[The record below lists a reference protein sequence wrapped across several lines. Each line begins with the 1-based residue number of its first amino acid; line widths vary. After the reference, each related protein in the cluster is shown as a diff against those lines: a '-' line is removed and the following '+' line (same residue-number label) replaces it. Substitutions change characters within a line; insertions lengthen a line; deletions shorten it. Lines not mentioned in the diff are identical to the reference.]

1 MIREIL
7 CSLESSYLTEV
18 EMNTLKTETK
28 KVQKNLKKIRE
39 ITIESKYF
47 DLEKTLVCG
56 QAFRWRKIDEKF
68 FGLIDHTFIV
78 AQKLMEKNTNIKM
91 DGVSSYKFEIYG
103 EDYTESDL
111 MVYFDLHRDYEAILE
126 RISKIDQHLSDAAL
140 YGKGIRIMRQA
151 PFEMLITFIL
161 SSNNNIPKIS
171 MTVEALCEK
180 FGDYLG
186 SFDGRDY
193 YSFPTPNQL
202 YLATLEDLNV
212 RAIGYRAKSVYETV
226 QMLVNAQLEL
236 KEPEHLRHSE
246 AVEWLKQFHGVGNKV
261 ANCILLFGYGDFEAF
276 PIDTWVK
283 RMLSEL
289 YGVEKK
295 HEAFVESYFTELPGI
310 AQQYLFF
317 YIRKG

>member
-1 MIREIL
+1 MNIRQ
-7 CSLESSYLTEV
+7 
-18 EMNTLKTETK
+18 TETK
-28 KVQKNLKKIRE
+28 KIQNKLKKIRE

-47 DLEKTLVCG
+47 DLEKTLFCG

-68 FGLIDHTFIV
+68 YGLIDHTLIV
-78 AQKLMEKNTNIKM
+78 AQKLKVKDADIKM
-91 DGVSSYKFEIYG
+91 DGESSYKFEIYG

-111 MVYFDLHRDYEAILE
+111 IAYFDLHRDYKVILE
-126 RISKIDQHLSDAAL
+126 RISRIDQHLNDAAL
-140 YGKGIRIMRQA
+140 YGTGIRIMRQA

-186 SFDGRDY
+186 EFEGLDY
-193 YSFPTPNQL
+193 YSFPTVEQL
-202 YLATLEDLNV
+202 YQATLEDLNV
-212 RAIGYRAKSVYETV
+212 RAIGYRAKSIYATV
-226 QMLVNAQLEL
+226 QLLVNSQLRL
-236 KEPEHLRHSE
+236 NEPEHLVHRE

-310 AQQYLFF
+310 AQQYLFY